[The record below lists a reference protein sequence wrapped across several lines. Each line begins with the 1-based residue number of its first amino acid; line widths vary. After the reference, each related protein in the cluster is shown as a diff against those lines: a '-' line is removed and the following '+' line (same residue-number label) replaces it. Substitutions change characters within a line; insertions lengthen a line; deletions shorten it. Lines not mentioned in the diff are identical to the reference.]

1 MNEEYFYQTESKC
14 EGEEARAAA
23 TSYMEPW
30 GSEVGEMI
38 FVKRTL
44 AFSDNKTQTYVP
56 QVGLPR
62 LLSFLMYDKYS

>member
-1 MNEEYFYQTESKC
+1 
-14 EGEEARAAA
+14 
-23 TSYMEPW
+23 
-30 GSEVGEMI
+30 VGEMI

-56 QVGLPR
+56 QVGLTR